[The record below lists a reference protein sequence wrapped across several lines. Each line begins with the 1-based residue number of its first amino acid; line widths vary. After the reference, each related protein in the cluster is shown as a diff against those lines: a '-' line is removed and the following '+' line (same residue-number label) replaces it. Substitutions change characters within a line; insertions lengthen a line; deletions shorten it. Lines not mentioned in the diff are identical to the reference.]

1 MKFTIA
7 AALLSFLAPAASA
20 YKVTADGGL
29 FCRSGPGTNYAIVR
43 SYQKG
48 ADVSISCQTTG
59 TNVKGNNIW
68 DKTQH
73 GCYVADK
80 YVRTG
85 IDGFVTKKCGSSGDG
100 NSGGK
105 TCKAP
110 KSNSATV
117 NLIAEF
123 EGFRAN
129 IYTDAAGYATVGYG
143 HKCVKSK
150 CAEVKYKIPLSTSDG
165 KKLLADDMAKFEKC
179 ITDMLNSKAKL
190 NLNQYGAL
198 VSWSFNVG
206 CGAAKTSSLVK
217 RLNNGEDPNKVL
229 AAELPKWVNAGGR
242 KLAGLVRRR
251 NAEVALA
258 KKSGSGS
265 ALPVKC

>member
-1 MKFTIA
+1 MKFAIV
-7 AALLSFLAPAASA
+7 AALLPFLAPAVSA
-20 YKVTADGGL
+20 YKVTATSL
-29 FCRSGPGTNYAIVR
+29 NCRSGPGTNYAVKR
-43 SYQKG
+43 TYKKG
-48 ADVSISCQTTG
+48 NDVTISCQTTG
-59 TNVKGNNIW
+59 TNVEGNNIW

-85 IDGFVTKKCGSSGDG
+85 KDGFVTKKCSSSGG
-100 NSGGK
+100 GGGGGK
-105 TCKAP
+105 SCKAP

-117 NLIAEF
+117 NLVAEF

-129 IYTDAAGYATVGYG
+129 IYKDPVGLPTVGYG
-143 HKCVKSK
+143 HLCKKSG
-150 CAEVKYKIPLSTSDG
+150 CSEVKYKIPLSKSDG
-165 KKLLADDMAKFEKC
+165 KKLLADDMGVFEKC

-206 CGAAKTSSLVK
+206 CGAAKSSTLVK
-217 RLNNGEDPNKVL
+217 RLNRGENANTVL
-229 AAELPKWVNAGGR
+229 AAELPKWSYAGGR

-258 KKSGSGS
+258 KKSGSKA